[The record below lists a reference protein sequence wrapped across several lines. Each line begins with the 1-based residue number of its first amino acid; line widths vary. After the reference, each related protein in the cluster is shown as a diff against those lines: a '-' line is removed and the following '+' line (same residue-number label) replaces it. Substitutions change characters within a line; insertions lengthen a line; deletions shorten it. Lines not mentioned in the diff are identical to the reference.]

1 MNNYEKTVTAMI
13 LKAYALVGQEDKQIQ
28 IKALAEAII
37 ERQIDLETLNKALNK
52 HAETSEFAP
61 RLKNIMD
68 YVNNIPDNQVN
79 EFLERFRKQSRN
91 HYDWNPI
98 DDDVYT
104 IKNIIGKQ
112 RCEDCL
118 AEHWVFIEKEAKELY
133 KDLRNK
139 KIELIES
146 PNKQNIK
153 QIAGSSTVYIEARK
167 PLLSNVNPLKELLK
181 EYK

>member
-37 ERQIDLETLNKALNK
+37 ERQIDLKVLSEALIK
-52 HAETSEFAP
+52 HAETSQFAP

-68 YVNNIPDNQVN
+68 YANNIPDQQTN
-79 EFLERFRKQSRN
+79 EFLERFRSQSRN
-91 HYDWNPI
+91 HYDWNLI

-133 KDLRNK
+133 KDLRNN
-139 KIELIES
+139 KIKLLES
-146 PNKQNIK
+146 PNKNNIK
-153 QIAGSSTVYIEARK
+153 QIEGSNTVYIEAK
-167 PLLSNVNPLKELLK
+167 KNVLKGFNPLKKLL
-181 EYK
+181 EEV

>member
-28 IKALAEAII
+28 IKTLTEAII
-37 ERQIDLETLNKALNK
+37 ERQIDLKVLSKALNK
-52 HAETSEFAP
+52 HTETSEFAP

-68 YVNNIPDNQVN
+68 YVNSIPDQQLN
-79 EFLERFRKQSRN
+79 EFLARFRKQARN
-91 HYDWNPI
+91 HYDWNLI

-104 IKNIIGKQ
+104 IKQIIGKQ

-133 KDLRNK
+133 KDLRNN

-146 PNKQNIK
+146 PNKHNIK
-153 QIAGSSTVYIEARK
+153 QIEGSNTVYIEAK
-167 PLLSNVNPLKELLK
+167 KNVLNGVNPLKAIIKELR
-181 EYK
+181 